1 MQQNFWEQG
10 NLATVNFREGNM
22 QPPFPGRLS
31 KSSVSGARG
40 GVCVSKGL
48 DGKFVTSLETK
59 HGAVYLCAVARWCNG
74 GVLCRRRLFREDT

>member
-10 NLATVNFREGNM
+10 NLATVNFREHLNLFLGNKGETPIFSRKQGNM

-59 HGAVYLCAVARWCNG
+59 HG
-74 GVLCRRRLFREDT
+74 